1 MTAETNYLDYLT
13 IILIQ
18 SECILKL
25 INNVKL
31 CKQVLMYRLCL
42 TSLCY
47 MTIDQLVVSIVI
59 TPLFRNLLQYK

>member
-31 CKQVLMYRLCL
+31 CKQVLMCRLCL